1 MVVKR
6 ANSFLVRSSKV
17 PNMTLPFIYQTRTL
31 ISGSSLNRK
40 EKLTF
45 EEQELKNKEMFAFK
59 KCSLSKMFALIKCS
73 SRISEQ
79 N

>member
-17 PNMTLPFIYQTRTL
+17 TNGTLPLIFQTRTI

-45 EEQELKNKEMFAFK
+45 EEQDLKNKEMFAFENVRPE
-59 KCSLSKMFALIKCS
+59 FANKS
-73 SRISEQ
+73 GEQ
-79 N
+79 K